1 MNIFQSILEKLGLQK
16 HTEAKPEM
24 HVTAGAQVGTPKPA
38 MHVTAGAQV
47 GTPGKAVSSPG
58 HVAEMP
64 MVDVM
69 SKLENLGRNHPG
81 LDWKVSIADLLQLLG
96 IDNSYEARRAL
107 AVELGCPSDMMTDSA
122 RMNVW
127 LHKTVLQKIAQNGG
141 NVPASLLD

>member
-1 MNIFQSILEKLGLQK
+1 MNIFQTILEKLGLQK
-16 HTEAKPEM
+16 HAE
-24 HVTAGAQVGTPKPA
+24 PKPA

-47 GTPGKAVSSPG
+47 GTPKPASSTAPTTPGKAVSAPA

-69 SKLENLGRNHPG
+69 SKLEDLSRSKPG
-81 LDWKVSIADLLQLLG
+81 LNWRVSIADLLQLLG
-96 IDNSYEARRAL
+96 IDNSYEARKAL
-107 AVELGCPSDMMTDSA
+107 AIELGCPSDMMTDSA